1 VGPRGGTHQGRR
13 PEDTASLRGIIDFIG
28 LSVTPS
34 RLISQ
39 HSAPR
44 PDKDMTIRALE
55 LYCGIGGFSAAAS
68 ETNLRVAGALDQSQP
83 ALSVYRLNF
92 PGHVARQANLE
103 TITSREL
110 ESLGADFWWMSP
122 PCQPYT
128 ARGVRRDLNDP
139 RAFSFIRLTE
149 ILSEMPEGALPRHL
163 ALENVAGFG
172 ESEARRLLIEMLAGR
187 GYRFQETFLC
197 PTDLGIP
204 MRRPRYY
211 LAASRKRLDPFR
223 HAVAWKI
230 RPLSRYLDTAYD
242 GDGPEDL
249 KLPDKVLGRFSPG
262 LRILDASDPGVYTT
276 CFTSGYG
283 RSVMYSGSY
292 LRTRRGVRRFLPEE
306 ILRLLGFPEGFRFPE
321 GMSLRKKWQLAGNS
335 LSVAAVRVA
344 LKAFPEV
351 VEGKHPAGVSRS

>member
-1 VGPRGGTHQGRR
+1 
-13 PEDTASLRGIIDFIG
+13 
-28 LSVTPS
+28 
-34 RLISQ
+34 
-39 HSAPR
+39 
-44 PDKDMTIRALE
+44 MRALE
-55 LYCGIGGFSAAAS
+55 LYCGIGGFAAAAAGM
-68 ETNLRVAGALDQSQP
+68 NLPVAGALDQSQP

-92 PGHVARQANLE
+92 PGNDARQANLE
-103 TITSREL
+103 NITSREL
-110 ESLGADFWWMSP
+110 ESFRAGLWWMSP

-128 ARGVRRDLNDP
+128 VRGDRRDLHDP
-139 RAFSFIRLTE
+139 RAMSFIRLVE
-149 ILSEMPEGALPRHL
+149 ILAEMPEETLPPHL

-172 ESEARRLLIEMLAGR
+172 ESDARRRLMEVLAGR

-211 LAASRKRLDPFR
+211 LAASRKRLEPFR
-223 HAVAWKI
+223 HAVAAKMM
-230 RPLSRYLDTAYD
+230 PLSRYVDTVYKGKVPA
-242 GDGPEDL
+242 DL
-249 KLPDKVLGRFSPG
+249 KMPDEVLERFGPG